1 MAAAFPIRSVS
12 DALRI
17 LRGHGYAVEGVAPRW
32 RVSLSSRKEIEVR
45 RGELLLMAE
54 AVRGGQGL
62 DRWGRPQIARRQV
75 LRLPKGR
82 A

>member
-1 MAAAFPIRSVS
+1 MAAAFAFPIRSVP

-17 LRGHGYAVEGVAPRW
+17 MRGHGYAVEGVAPRW
-32 RVSLSSRKEIEVR
+32 RVTLTARKVIEVR

-62 DRWGRPQIARRQV
+62 DRWGRPQIKRREKV
-75 LRLPKGR
+75 RPR
-82 A
+82 T

>member
-62 DRWGRPQIARRQV
+62 DRWGRPQITRREKV
-75 LRLPKGR
+75 RPR
-82 A
+82 T

>member
-1 MAAAFPIRSVS
+1 MAAAFPIRSVP

-32 RVSLSSRKEIEVR
+32 RVTLTARKVIEVR

-62 DRWGRPQIARRQV
+62 DKWGRPQIKRREKV
-75 LRLPKGR
+75 RPR
-82 A
+82 T